1 MILVRHGQSEFN
13 VIFGATRQDP
23 GIVDPK
29 LTQEGHRQAAAAGES
44 LVGQGLTRIIAS
56 PYTRT
61 LQTADIIARILN
73 LPVMIETLIREHA
86 FFSCDIGTPRSV
98 LSQNWPH
105 LDFADLVEC
114 WWPAGPETE
123 EEVHARCRKF
133 HSAMAVRNDWQKTL
147 VVSHWGFIRGL
158 TGHEARNGE
167 VLKFDP
173 TAPGSPRPDL

>member
-105 LDFADLVEC
+105 LDFADLVES

-123 EEVHARCRKF
+123 EEVHARCREF
-133 HSAMAVRNDWQKTL
+133 HSAMAVRNDWQETL